1 MPPKFHIFKGL
12 IMTLKELSGLFVTVL
27 GRGGDNYTAS
37 YLINYT
43 DKNQAIVAML
53 TSPEGSEVN
62 NLGNRAFVERIY
74 TNVMGP
80 DAANSALTN
89 LWATL
94 MDMGLTNKVQF
105 VSSTYDLMEQFNTLA
120 ELNPVMALLPT
131 VQAYNS
137 RTKISLQTIQA
148 NGFLDTSDLTA
159 AVQAATDLASS
170 ALVLTDLPNARIS
183 GNLNPQ
189 ILQTAQNN
197 VLKEAQADNS
207 GYSAHM
213 LNLVNDA
220 ASNAGIAPV
229 SVNNTAQTQETTS
242 GDSTNTS
249 TDSTNTS
256 GDSTNT
262 STDST
267 NTSGDSTNTSTDS
280 TNTSGDSTNTSTDST
295 NTSGSGTDASGSGT
309 NTSGDSTNTTTNIQ
323 AAANANEALSNTL
336 LTAVDTLSKISA
348 ATNVTDNTPQ
358 NTNSTQPTATA
369 AQNKAIT
376 QIQNTLATAI
386 QQVQDKTNE
395 LAQNAIDKLLENLD
409 STAKKA
415 SDDPLGL
422 LGITQ
427 TTDQPTTAEATA

>member
-1 MPPKFHIFKGL
+1 
-12 IMTLKELSGLFVTVL
+12 MTLKELSGLFVTVL

-37 YLINYT
+37 SLINYT

-213 LNLVNDA
+213 LNLVNNA

-229 SVNNTAQTQETTS
+229 SVNNTAQTQET
-242 GDSTNTS
+242 
-249 TDSTNTS
+249 TS

-348 ATNVTDNTPQ
+348 ATNTTDNAAQ

>member
-37 YLINYT
+37 SLINYT

-213 LNLVNDA
+213 LNLVNNA

-229 SVNNTAQTQETTS
+229 SVNNTAQTQETTNTAS
-242 GDSTNTS
+242 GDSTNTNA
-249 TDSTNTS
+249 DN
-256 GDSTNT
+256 
-262 STDST
+262 
-267 NTSGDSTNTSTDS
+267 

-348 ATNVTDNTPQ
+348 ATNTTDNAAQ

>member
-1 MPPKFHIFKGL
+1 
-12 IMTLKELSGLFVTVL
+12 MTLEELSGLFVTVL

-37 YLINYT
+37 SLINYT

-213 LNLVNDA
+213 LNLVNNA

-229 SVNNTAQTQETTS
+229 SVNNTAQTQETTNTAS
-242 GDSTNTS
+242 GDSTNTNA
-249 TDSTNTS
+249 DSTNTS

-262 STDST
+262 SA
-267 NTSGDSTNTSTDS
+267 
-280 TNTSGDSTNTSTDST
+280 DST
-295 NTSGSGTDASGSGT
+295 NTSGSSTDASGSGT

-348 ATNVTDNTPQ
+348 ATNTTDNTAQ
-358 NTNSTQPTATA
+358 NTNSTQATATA

-376 QIQNTLATAI
+376 QIQKTLATAI

-427 TTDQPTTAEATA
+427 TTDQPATPEATA

>member
-37 YLINYT
+37 SLINYT

-280 TNTSGDSTNTSTDST
+280 TNTSG
-295 NTSGSGTDASGSGT
+295 SGTDASGSGT

-348 ATNVTDNTPQ
+348 ATNTTDNAAQ

-427 TTDQPTTAEATA
+427 TTDQPATPEATA

>member
-37 YLINYT
+37 SLINYT

-213 LNLVNDA
+213 LNLVNNA

-229 SVNNTAQTQETTS
+229 SVNNTAQTQET
-242 GDSTNTS
+242 
-249 TDSTNTS
+249 TS